1 MPFVP
6 CPARDRTS
14 YNPAYP
20 ADHRATLCRK
30 ESPRVDAP
38 STCGRVS
45 RCPRIRVLGSPRR
58 DFILTRPVLCAGGTE
73 RHGPTGFKPA
83 HRIRCRPPN
92 KSHTVR
98 NILLAILAMV
108 VLVIGGC
115 VAFLG
120 FAANEVNEAIE
131 TAEAEDAA
139 PGGSDNPL
147 TIVEGQG
154 FDVSGFRYASGWQVS
169 QDSFGDV
176 RIEGLK
182 VTNNRTERDGALVE
196 VKFMRGNE
204 VVALVDC
211 STEQIPRRS
220 DDDAELH
227 QCRQFSH
234 RLRSNYHQR
243 HLLTRRRR
251 IPSCRTDN
259 LPTMSSG
266 SVRSACGKPGR
277 PATRGP

>member
-1 MPFVP
+1 MSQNPGARQPAPGFYPDPSGVVRWWDGTSWTDRVQTGPPHPVP
-6 CPARDRTS
+6 A
-14 YNPAYP
+14 
-20 ADHRATLCRK
+20 
-30 ESPRVDAP
+30 
-38 STCGRVS
+38 
-45 RCPRIRVLGSPRR
+45 
-58 DFILTRPVLCAGGTE
+58 
-73 RHGPTGFKPA
+73 
-83 HRIRCRPPN
+83 PN

-211 STEQIPRRS
+211 STEQIPVGQTTTLNCIS
-220 DDDAELH
+220 ADNFPTAYD
-227 QCRQFSH
+227 
-234 RLRSNYHQR
+234 
-243 HLLTRRRR
+243 R
-251 IPSCRTDN
+251 ITIND
-259 LPTMSSG
+259 TF
-266 SVRSACGKPGR
+266 
-277 PATRGP
+277 